1 MLVGQHDA
9 GIADADF
16 GMVDLAARIR
26 QAHDLLGAECFLVE
40 GNGVAGA
47 AQNQIRGHSVM
58 TLGDRFHCSGH
69 IGLPLAVVLG
79 ALRSMAFP

>member
-1 MLVGQHDA
+1 MTRESPMLISAWWTLPPGSA
-9 GIADADF
+9 KRKTSSAPE
-16 GMVDLAARIR
+16 R
-26 QAHDLLGAECFLVE
+26 FLVE

-79 ALRSMAFP
+79 ALLSMAFP